1 MPATRAFVG
10 CYPHL
15 FEADG
20 VVPSVGQHL
29 TLRPGAPLLQML
41 EAPVDF
47 VDGSTE
53 PWIVDILCALLKASD
68 QRSVLECGAFVGAT
82 TVRLAHT
89 LAAMGGGRV
98 VALEIDP
105 GRAAAAQAR
114 LEQAQPACD
123 W

>member
-1 MPATRAFVG
+1 MPTTRAFVG
-10 CYPHL
+10 HYHHL

-20 VVPSVGQHL
+20 TMPGVGQHL
-29 TLRPGAPLLQML
+29 LLRKGAPLLQML
-41 EAPVDF
+41 EAPADF
-47 VDGSTE
+47 VEGSAE
-53 PWIVDILCALLKASD
+53 PWIVDVLCALLKASD

-98 VALEIDP
+98 AAIEIDP